1 MIENIDLM
9 KRIQASTFVVMQK
22 TTETYVVSLLK
33 DKIKHEIEMILINI
47 CSHQFD
53 CYSDQSNHHQKK
65 EFTIDDELYE
75 SMKIKTLIIV
85 IFIILIKLFSSL
97 LIIMY
102 KFIDNITS
110 NLYIFIS
117 IYILLRNLL
126 SD

>member
-9 KRIQASTFVVMQK
+9 KRVQASAFVVMQNI
-22 TTETYVVSLLK
+22 TEVYLVSLLK
-33 DKIKHEIEMILINI
+33 DKIKHEIAMILINI

-53 CYSDQSNHHQKK
+53 CYSRQSSHHQRK
-65 EFTIDDELYE
+65 EFAIDDELYE
-75 SMKIKTLIIV
+75 SMKIETLIII

-102 KFIDNITS
+102 KLIDNITS

-117 IYILLRNLL
+117 IYILQRNLL

>member
-9 KRIQASTFVVMQK
+9 KRIQVSTLVVMQK
-22 TTETYVVSLLK
+22 ITEVYVVSLLK
-33 DKIKHEIEMILINI
+33 DKIKHEIAMILINI
-47 CSHQFD
+47 CNHQSD
-53 CYSDQSNHHQKK
+53 CYSRQSSHHQRE
-65 EFTIDDELYE
+65 EFAIDDELYE
-75 SMKIKTLIIV
+75 SMKIETLIIV
-85 IFIILIKLFSSL
+85 IFIILIKLFFSL

-102 KFIDNITS
+102 KLIDNITS

>member
-1 MIENIDLM
+1 MIENIHLM

-22 TTETYVVSLLK
+22 TTEVYVVSLLK
-33 DKIKHEIEMILINI
+33 DKIKHEIAMILINI

-53 CYSDQSNHHQKK
+53 CYSRQFNHHQRK
-65 EFTIDDELYE
+65 EFAIDDELYE
-75 SMKIKTLIIV
+75 SMRIKTLIIV

-102 KFIDNITS
+102 KLINNITS
-110 NLYIFIS
+110 NLYIFIF